1 MNTNKALNCTIE
13 NSNSQMGKRNPNFEI
28 KNEFVKLSSNSNEI
42 WKNYQIDATTWGH
55 DEIGDEAD
63 MNLRTRLTDFLPAFD
78 FCPFFV
84 L

>member
-42 WKNYQIDATTWGH
+42 WKNYQIDATT
-55 DEIGDEAD
+55 
-63 MNLRTRLTDFLPAFD
+63 
-78 FCPFFV
+78 
-84 L
+84 